1 MIDASANLYNA
12 LPRILGA
19 ARLPASRSLAK
30 PDESIAGSNSL
41 NSIANEL
48 RPESAVTDFSPASP
62 GAQGFA
68 SLSPVLA
75 ALRPAPAQ
83 LSAPPENGNTTWEKL
98 LETQQE
104 IAEARRAAAEEL
116 QESEQARRQAAAERA
131 AFQQT
136 ISAMS
141 EKVIFTSEQQP
152 SVENSQQASNPLQPG
167 DEQTAQQAA
176 NNRPEP
182 IPLPGQG
189 NTSQPGTQQGEASGR
204 LFQSANKPPQ
214 IPSAAAPKIA
224 SEPAINEAVVAEQR
238 RVAKIFS
245 TTQNSDNAGN
255 TINLFA

>member
-1 MIDASANLYNA
+1 MIDVSANLYNA
-12 LPRILGA
+12 LPQALGA

-30 PDESIAGSNSL
+30 PDESTAGSNSL
-41 NSIANEL
+41 NKIANEF
-48 RPESAVTDFSPASP
+48 RPESAVADFSPAPS

-75 ALRPAPAQ
+75 ALRPPPAQ
-83 LSAPPENGNTTWEKL
+83 LSALPEKGSTTWEKL

-104 IAEARRAAAEEL
+104 IAEARRATAEEL
-116 QESEQARRQAAAERA
+116 QENEQARRQATAERA

-136 ISAMS
+136 ISEMS

-152 SVENSQQASNPLQPG
+152 SVESSQQASNPLQPG
-167 DEQTAQQAA
+167 NEQTAQQAA

-182 IPLPGQG
+182 LPVPGQG
-189 NTSQPGTQQGEASGR
+189 NTSQPGVQPDEATGR
-204 LFQSANKPPQ
+204 LFPSDSEPPK
-214 IPSAAAPKIA
+214 IPSAPAQNID
-224 SEPAINEAVVAEQR
+224 SEPAYNEVVVAEQQ

-245 TTQNSDNAGN
+245 TTQNSENAGN